1 MRIARYIKIK
11 QAYLFFL
18 IASFFL
24 SSCQKDELALPSEV
38 LFEFGMQPL
47 VQEDDSKVLQSSQ
60 PSLIINSGMLVI
72 DAIEFD
78 GRRNQGDDVYFVSN
92 FSEKLVARL
101 NNQETNF
108 NVTFDIPQGVYHRVD
123 VIFHIES
130 DQTPIVLEG
139 ELTFG
144 MQNKIPIR
152 FEYKFSDQITVKA
165 KAKQGQEVVLRKDKL
180 NIASVQLNA
189 QSLFRFINPSVMA
202 NGNLVSYNGEE
213 TLLIDEH
220 NNIDVF
226 NQLASRIGNSFEVVF
241 E

>member
-1 MRIARYIKIK
+1 MKKNKHIRMK
-11 QAYLFFL
+11 QVYLFFL
-18 IASFFL
+18 IVAFSL

-38 LFEFGMQPL
+38 FFEFGMQPL
-47 VQEDDSKVLQSSQ
+47 EGGDDKVLQSSQ
-60 PSLIINSGMLVI
+60 PSLTINSGMLIV

-78 GRRNQGDDVYFVSN
+78 GRRNQGDDVYFISN

-108 NVTFDIPQGVYHRVD
+108 NVTFDIPQGIYHRVD

-144 MQNKIPIR
+144 LQNRIPVR

-165 KAKQGQEVVLRKDKL
+165 KAKQGHEVVLRKDKL
-180 NIASVQLNA
+180 NIARAQLNA
-189 QSLFRFINPSVMA
+189 QLLFRFINPSVIT
-202 NGNLVSYNGEE
+202 NGNFVNFNGEE
-213 TLLIDEH
+213 TLLINEH
-220 NNIDVF
+220 NNIDIF